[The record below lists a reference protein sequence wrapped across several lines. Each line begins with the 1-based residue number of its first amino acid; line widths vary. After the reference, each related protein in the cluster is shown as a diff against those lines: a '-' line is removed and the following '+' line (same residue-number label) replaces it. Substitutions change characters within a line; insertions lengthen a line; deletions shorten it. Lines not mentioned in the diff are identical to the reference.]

1 VLLEQPFDFLESKV
15 HPPALREGMVSRTAL
30 VNRLRATTTPVLTMV
45 APAGYGKTT
54 LLAQWAERDPRTFA
68 WVTVDDRDNDP
79 VVLLRHI
86 AAALMRE
93 GPLDD
98 RLVDALRVSA
108 PSVWSR
114 AVPRLAAELAARGP
128 IVLVLDN
135 FNLLRSRGVL
145 ETVAALI
152 DDEMDGSM
160 LVASARVAPKLPL
173 APLRAGGRLAEL
185 GAEALALSRR
195 EAQMLLRGTGISM
208 SQAQEAQLIEQ
219 CEGWPAALYLAAV
232 SIRDGEQLSDGP
244 APLHGDDRYVAD
256 YFHAEY
262 LSRLR
267 PGPLRFLRRTSVLDR
282 MSGSLCDAV
291 LDDEGSGAQLT
302 KIERANL
309 FLVPLDSTRE
319 WYRYHHLF
327 RELLQRELAEEEPEL
342 LPVLHGRAAD
352 WFVAAGE
359 DETALEHALAAGDS
373 DRAAEILAAIAP
385 RVYESG
391 RVAALEDW
399 FKRFERAG
407 LLEDYPAVA
416 VHGSRLHA
424 LRGRLEQAEAWLD
437 AGARGRTRSRLP
449 DGSRSVAPWIAVL
462 RAWMCSKG
470 AAQMLT
476 DAELGLAGLASESN
490 WRPGALLARGV
501 ALVLLGKDEQ
511 ADEVLALAATSA
523 AEHHSTET
531 QAIALAERALLATRA
546 DDYERAEELSRN
558 ATDVMDAGQVE
569 DAPARA
575 LEQVTA
581 AQMLLHRGRWNEAR
595 ACLDAAQ
602 ALLPQLTLA
611 IPWLAV
617 QTRIELGRGFV
628 TLRDSRALEEVLDE
642 IDGLLERAPGLG
654 TLAAAA
660 DTLRQEAD
668 AVPERER
675 GATGLTPAELRL
687 LPLLAT
693 HLSFR
698 QIAEQLF
705 VSRNTIK
712 TQAISVYRKLGV
724 SSRSDAVAEAQ
735 RLGLGEH
742 LRVLITEKD

>member
-628 TLRDSRALEEVLDE
+628 TLRDSRALEELLDE